1 MKERLGMTDMRKF
14 ANRMNFGEIGD
25 DVDQSDL
32 GADLGQLTAKGASGS
47 GKVRVAP
54 VDKKTQVRISKALQQ
69 KIARNNS
76 AMRASALGG
85 TMSVLAGGGRN
96 VDFLDFEFLI
106 SQFFCFNRNIFG
118 GFFENQTKEQQWG
131 VTMRVVWRPR
141 LRSHR
146 SKVSKSSIRMRQRKK
161 KNLKNIFRTLLA
173 LHQ

>member
-106 SQFFCFNRNIFG
+106 LQKNFYCFRYFF
-118 GFFENQTKEQQWG
+118 
-131 VTMRVVWRPR
+131 
-141 LRSHR
+141 
-146 SKVSKSSIRMRQRKK
+146 
-161 KNLKNIFRTLLA
+161 
-173 LHQ
+173 

>member
-32 GADLGQLTAKGASGS
+32 GADMGQLTAKGASGS

-106 SQFFCFNRNIFG
+106 SQFFCYNRNIFLV
-118 GFFENQTKEQQWG
+118 F
-131 VTMRVVWRPR
+131 
-141 LRSHR
+141 
-146 SKVSKSSIRMRQRKK
+146 
-161 KNLKNIFRTLLA
+161 
-173 LHQ
+173 